1 VRDLLLTNLCNC
13 DCENR
18 RMVEAAASIA
28 IAIAADHVCYCG
40 CESRGMVDAAAW
52 KLRC

>member
-1 VRDLLLTNLCNC
+1 VRDLLLLTNVCDC

-18 RMVEAAASIA
+18 RMVEAAAS

-52 KLRC
+52 K